1 LGKASINSQNDDLE
15 DVEAMDFD
23 LSQSGVEVGQEN
35 QGEKKKSFDEEM
47 IDDDST
53 LEKEKEEMKK
63 IDKNLEEKTQ
73 KLAQMIGIQQG
84 GHKIS
89 QPGMERWSKFLMVE
103 KHSFRV
109 TDKETKII
117 DKAQDRKIKTNELGK
132 NYNLFSILN
141 IFQPSH
147 FVNVA

>member
-1 LGKASINSQNDDLE
+1 
-15 DVEAMDFD
+15 
-23 LSQSGVEVGQEN
+23 
-35 QGEKKKSFDEEM
+35 
-47 IDDDST
+47 
-53 LEKEKEEMKK
+53 
-63 IDKNLEEKTQ
+63 
-73 KLAQMIGIQQG
+73 MIGIQQG

-89 QPGMERWSKFLMVE
+89 QSGMERWSKFLMVE

-117 DKAQDRKIKTNELGK
+117 DKAQDRKIKTNEPGK
-132 NYNLFSILN
+132 KYNPFSILN